1 MNEIIYKIEKDINTI
16 KIIDGKL
23 YFGASGKSKSIL
35 QRSTLAMNARQFH
48 NTEFSDILFDKICS
62 TFLHLDFIK
71 ISTYINE
78 MKKESSL
85 RLSNMK
91 LK

>member
-48 NTEFSDILFDKICS
+48 NTEFSDILV
-62 TFLHLDFIK
+62 
-71 ISTYINE
+71 
-78 MKKESSL
+78 
-85 RLSNMK
+85 
-91 LK
+91 